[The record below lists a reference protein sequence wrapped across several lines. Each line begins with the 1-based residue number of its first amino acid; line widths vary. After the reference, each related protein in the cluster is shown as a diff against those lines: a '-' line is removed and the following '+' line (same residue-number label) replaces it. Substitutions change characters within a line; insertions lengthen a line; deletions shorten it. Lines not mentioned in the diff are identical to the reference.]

1 MLADAGS
8 TPATSTKILS
18 EVIHRNL
25 KKPLNSMFKG
35 FFIDCIVRCCPKRFD
50 PIFALCGSILGQ
62 FDPLNVSFRPIL
74 HYFVFYSALSILQ
87 LFCTKRSHAM
97 NVAFPIMGEQISF
110 SDHPYYFRESYL
122 PQWSL

>member
-35 FFIDCIVRCCPKRFD
+35 FFIGCIVRPCPKLFD
-50 PIFALCGSILGQ
+50 PIFALY
-62 FDPLNVSFRPIL
+62 R
-74 HYFVFYSALSILQ
+74 
-87 LFCTKRSHAM
+87 
-97 NVAFPIMGEQISF
+97 
-110 SDHPYYFRESYL
+110 
-122 PQWSL
+122 

>member
-35 FFIDCIVRCCPKRFD
+35 FFLCLFVRFYPKPFD
-50 PIFALCGSILGQ
+50 PIFAVCGSILGQ
-62 FDPLNVSFRPIL
+62 FDPLNKFNYVGQR
-74 HYFVFYSALSILQ
+74 Y
-87 LFCTKRSHAM
+87 
-97 NVAFPIMGEQISF
+97 VA
-110 SDHPYYFRESYL
+110 Y
-122 PQWSL
+122 